1 MVESEMPKNSGHCPV
16 QEHSMGQFGLL
27 PLLPKGKTDFYST
40 ESYELEKR
48 IYCVKGN
55 ISGLITR

>member
-1 MVESEMPKNSGHCPV
+1 MLKNSGHCPV

-27 PLLPKGKTDFYST
+27 TLLPKGKTDFYST